1 LGKREE
7 RLLRSI
13 LDGSTWTEAA
23 REAGLPPARARSFLE
38 SVARFAGTVGSVTE
52 FAVPDPGASSTPGPP
67 ASETQVVLHTDGAS
81 LGNPGPGGAGGVLS
95 TPEGEVIEEFHAH
108 LGVVT
113 NNIAEYEAVR
123 IGIAKAIDHGARRVT
138 LRLDSE
144 LVANQLAGRYKIRD
158 KKLIEAYLKIEELL
172 SRLEAFTIEPIP
184 RRDNARADRLAEIG
198 ARGGERE
205 A

>member
-1 LGKREE
+1 VGKREE

-13 LDGSTWTEAA
+13 LGGSTWTDAA
-23 REAGLPPARARSFLE
+23 REAGLSEERARSFLE

-52 FAVPDPGASSTPGPP
+52 FAVPDPGASSG
-67 ASETQVVLHTDGAS
+67 SRSGSGVQEVVLHTDGAS
-81 LGNPGPGGAGGVLS
+81 LGNPGPGGAGGVIT
-95 TPEGEVIEEFHAH
+95 TPGGDTIEEFHVH

-123 IGIAKAIDHGARRVT
+123 IGLRKAIGHGARRVT

-144 LVANQLAGRYKIRD
+144 LVANQLMGRYKIRD
-158 KKLIEAYLKIEELL
+158 GKLIDAYLKIEQLL
-172 SRLEAFTIEPIP
+172 SQLDAFIVEPIP
-184 RRDNARADRLAEIG
+184 RKDNARADRLAEIG
-198 ARGGERE
+198 ARGTEGE

>member
-1 LGKREE
+1 VGKREE
-7 RLLRSI
+7 RLLRAI
-13 LDGSTWTEAA
+13 LGGSTLTDAA
-23 REAGLPPARARSFLE
+23 REAGLAPARARSFLE
-38 SVARFAGTVGSVTE
+38 SVARFAGAVGSVTE
-52 FAVPDPGASSTPGPP
+52 FAVPDAGASSAPGPH
-67 ASETQVVLHTDGAS
+67 AEQREIVLHTDGAS

-95 TPEGEVIEEFHAH
+95 TPTGDTIEEFHVH

-123 IGIAKAIDHGARRVT
+123 IGIAKAIDRGAKRVT

-158 KKLIEAYLKIEELL
+158 RKLVDAYLKIEQLL
-172 SRLEAFTIEPIP
+172 SRLDAFTIEPIP
-184 RRDNARADRLAEIG
+184 RKDNARADRLAEIG

-205 A
+205 E